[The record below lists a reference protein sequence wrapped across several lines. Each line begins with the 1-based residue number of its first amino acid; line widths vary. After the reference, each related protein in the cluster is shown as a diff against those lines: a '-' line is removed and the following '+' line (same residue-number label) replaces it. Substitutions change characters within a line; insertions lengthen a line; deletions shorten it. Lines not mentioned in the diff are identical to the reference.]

1 MRNLTF
7 SEKEF
12 YHIFNRGVDKRLLF
26 LEPTD
31 LERFFEGM
39 EQFNNQVTIGSLTR
53 AVETDPRRHGVSTNK
68 MPEKLVNFIAYA
80 VNPNHFHFILEQV
93 TEKGIE
99 RFMHKLSMG
108 YSKYIN
114 AKYKRSGALFQ
125 GSFKAIHIDSN
136 EYLLWLSAY
145 INLNY
150 KAHKYRHGVSTKS
163 SWQEYVEE
171 NPHTKLCENNIILEQ
186 FKNKKDYERFAL
198 EALKSIVE
206 RKEQIKELENYE
218 S

>member
-1 MRNLTF
+1 MSTE
-7 SEKEF
+7 S
-12 YHIFNRGVDKRLLF
+12 
-26 LEPTD
+26 
-31 LERFFEGM
+31 
-39 EQFNNQVTIGSLTR
+39 GS
-53 AVETDPRRHGVSTNK
+53 K
-68 MPEKLVNFIAYA
+68 KLVNFIAYA

-93 TEKGIE
+93 AEKGIE

-145 INLNY
+145 VNLNHR
-150 KAHKYRHGVSTKS
+150 AHKYSHEVSIKS
-163 SWQEYVEE
+163 SWQEYIEE
-171 NPHTKLCENNIILEQ
+171 NPHIKLCMGNNIILDQ

-198 EALKSIVE
+198 EALKSIIKK
-206 RKEQIKELENYE
+206 KEQVRELENYE